1 MRVWDAF
8 VRVAHWTLA
17 ACIIAAW
24 FARGAPH
31 EWFGYAALGVVA
43 PRIVWGFA
51 GPAYA
56 RFGRFVR
63 GPSRTLA
70 YARRVLARQEE
81 RHVGHN
87 PLGGWM
93 IVALLGTV
101 VLVGASGWLAT
112 TDRYWGVEW
121 VQDLHEVLADV
132 LAALAALHV
141 AGVAYSSLRHGE
153 NLVGAMITGRKRPP
167 AAGDVFE

>member
-8 VRVAHWTLA
+8 VRVAHWALV
-17 ACIIAAW
+17 CCVVAAW

-31 EWFGYAALGVVA
+31 EWLGYAALLVVLL
-43 PRIVWGFA
+43 RIVWGFA
-51 GPAYA
+51 GPRLA
-56 RFGRFVR
+56 RFAQFVR

-70 YARRVLARQEE
+70 YASRVLGRKEE
-81 RHVGHN
+81 RYLGHN
-87 PLGGWM
+87 PLGAWM
-93 IVALLGTV
+93 IVALLGMLI
-101 VLVGASGWLAT
+101 LVSTSGWLAT
-112 TDRYWGVEW
+112 TDRFWGVAW
-121 VQDLHEVLADV
+121 VQDLHAWLADLLV
-132 LAALAALHV
+132 ALAALHV